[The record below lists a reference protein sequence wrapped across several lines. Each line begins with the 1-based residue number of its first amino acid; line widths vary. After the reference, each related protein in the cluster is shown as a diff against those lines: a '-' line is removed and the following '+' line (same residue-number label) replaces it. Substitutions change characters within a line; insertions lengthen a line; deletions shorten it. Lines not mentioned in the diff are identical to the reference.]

1 MTTESHE
8 SINTKTIVIEII
20 TLRLSPRT
28 ICVPVHQVPTIF
40 RHNEAIQSGQTA
52 YMAFLHEGYALQ
64 MIVVA
69 KKYICVAIVIIN
81 DQKQDTGIRE
91 IQQPVARRS

>member
-1 MTTESHE
+1 MMYFALDLT
-8 SINTKTIVIEII
+8 VIMWLLASKYWV
-20 TLRLSPRT
+20 TMQFKADRL
-28 ICVPVHQVPTIF
+28 Q
-40 RHNEAIQSGQTA
+40 N
-52 YMAFLHEGYALQ
+52 L

-91 IQQPVARRS
+91 IQQPVARRSWILSHNTCYG